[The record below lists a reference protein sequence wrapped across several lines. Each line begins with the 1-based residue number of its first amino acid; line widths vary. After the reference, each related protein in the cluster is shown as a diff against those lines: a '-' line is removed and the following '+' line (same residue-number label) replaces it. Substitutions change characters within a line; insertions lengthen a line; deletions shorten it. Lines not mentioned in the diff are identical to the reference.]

1 MLPEPG
7 DDGTKSKKGYESE
20 TEITNSW
27 ITGLTREAER
37 ANNQL

>member
-1 MLPEPG
+1 MLPEPPG
-7 DDGTKSKKGYESE
+7 QKAEAQKGFESE
-20 TEITNSW
+20 SEITQSW